1 VAVRR
6 VRAAVRAGI
15 AEVWVA
21 GRVPEPAGGFVPH
34 VSLAHSNT
42 DGPPEPYAPALAAV
56 GPRSATVEL
65 GAIQAISLWRDKHLY
80 RWEAVAT
87 VPLAPT
93 PNRPGP
99 WRRARAVPVSVG
111 LGRLRG
117 VRSAAIK
124 VGQRL
129 VPDVVADRLA
139 ESPAVQIAGL
149 EVDATPA
156 A

>member
-1 VAVRR
+1 MAVRR

-65 GAIQAISLWRDKHLY
+65 GAIQAISLGRDTHLY
-80 RWEAVAT
+80 RWETVAT
-87 VPLAPT
+87 VPFGRVGQFVKSRSA
-93 PNRPGP
+93 GP
-99 WRRARAVPVSVG
+99 WQ
-111 LGRLRG
+111 L
-117 VRSAAIK
+117 
-124 VGQRL
+124 
-129 VPDVVADRLA
+129 
-139 ESPAVQIAGL
+139 SPRNG
-149 EVDATPA
+149 PG
-156 A
+156 